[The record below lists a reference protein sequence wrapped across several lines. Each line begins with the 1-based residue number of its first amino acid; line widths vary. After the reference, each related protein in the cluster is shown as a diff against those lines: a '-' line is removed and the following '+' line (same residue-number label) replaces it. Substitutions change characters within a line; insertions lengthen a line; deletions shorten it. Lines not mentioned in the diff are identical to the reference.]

1 MHKRKKRHGSGH
13 FDRHARMGPPH
24 GRGGRGGRHRAR
36 RGDIRGAVLRLL
48 VESPM
53 HGYQII
59 QELDERTGGV
69 WHPSPGSVYPLL
81 QQFTDEGLV
90 TSESVDGRNVF
101 SLTTSGRQTAEA
113 LEGPPPWE
121 RMSGPGMRDR
131 RELHG
136 AMRQLAGALRDVG
149 QSGSDDQV
157 AKAAEIIDDARR
169 RLYALLSD

>member
-1 MHKRKKRHGSGH
+1 M
-13 FDRHARMGPPH
+13 
-24 GRGGRGGRHRAR
+24 
-36 RGDIRGAVLRLL
+36 RGAALRLL
-48 VESPM
+48 LEDSM

-59 QELDERTGGV
+59 QELDDRTGGV

-101 SLTTSGRQTAEA
+101 SLTPSGREVAEA

-121 RMSGPGMRDR
+121 RLGGPELRGR

-149 QSGSDDQV
+149 QSGTDDQMK
-157 AKAAEIIDDARR
+157 KAVEIIDDARR
-169 RLYALLSD
+169 QLYSLLSD

>member
-1 MHKRKKRHGSGH
+1 MHKRKQRHALSH
-13 FDRHARMGPPH
+13 LDRHARIGHPH

-36 RGDIRGAVLRLL
+36 RGDIRGAALRLL
-48 VESPM
+48 LENPM

-59 QELDERTGGV
+59 QELDDRTGGV

-90 TSESVDGRNVF
+90 TSESVEGRNVF
-101 SLTTSGRQTAEA
+101 SLTADGRTTAEA

-121 RMSGPGMRDR
+121 RLSGPGLHGR

-136 AMRQLAGALRDVG
+136 AMRQLAGALRDIG
-149 QSGSDDQV
+149 QSGSEDQV
-157 AKAAEIIDDARR
+157 AKATEIIDDARR
-169 RLYALLSD
+169 RLYSLLSD